1 MTSLRA
7 PRETIDSLRITLQS
21 LEQSAEATS
30 DPEVVAEL
38 KRILLRRIAD
48 LEMIDALG
56 AQSSTSGTP
65 DEQPDLPPL
74 EIVTAEAQP
83 EAAPVC
89 VDEGSDV
96 KP

>member
-1 MTSLRA
+1 
-7 PRETIDSLRITLQS
+7 

-65 DEQPDLPPL
+65 DEQPGDLPPL
-74 EIVTAEAQP
+74 EIVAAEAQP